1 MAWRVK
7 PRSGRGLSLPH
18 LIGSE
23 GALRQARVAK
33 ADLNFDDAV
42 ATNARAYGKRQA
54 MEDELEIGDLES
66 FRSDGDLSVG
76 SEPRGLEIG
85 RESGLG
91 LGGGDDENR
100 SLNAKHLKLSSMN
113 VPKLR
118 RRQGGLSFQAI
129 EEIWSSDAHAVLVS
143 GRIIQINPAGLTL
156 SYNDR
161 PLRQNWTQAIS
172 LRICLFLRP
181 TRIVGSDQIE
191 D

>member
-1 MAWRVK
+1 VALPAK
-7 PRSGRGLSLPH
+7 PRPGRDLSLPH
-18 LIGSE
+18 LIGGE

-54 MEDELEIGDLES
+54 MEDELEIGDLQP
-66 FRSDGDLSVG
+66 FRRHRDLSVG
-76 SEPRGLEIG
+76 SEPRGLKIG
-85 RESGLG
+85 PESGLG
-91 LGGGDDENR
+91 VGGGDDENG
-100 SLNAKHLKLSSMN
+100 SLNAKHLNLSSMN
-113 VPKLR
+113 VPELR

-143 GRIIQINPAGLTL
+143 GRMIPINPAGLTSVIMTGCTSKVDASEFL
-156 SYNDR
+156 C
-161 PLRQNWTQAIS
+161 
-172 LRICLFLRP
+172 RICLFLRS